1 MCRASVAAMTDT
13 PEPFLHRDGDAYL
26 PTQKANGW
34 WREGGNLHARVM
46 IGLFAHVIE
55 QQYGEPEFQPA
66 RLTADL
72 YRLPDLSPLTVTTRI
87 VRQGGR
93 IKVVEA
99 ELFSGGVSSA
109 RASCQLLRRGQQPEA
124 PVWARRRGM
133 RRRPNRFRRRPSRSP
148 TGGRCAP
155 SCRPASSSPTTCAR
169 PARAAHGCAKCAR
182 WSAAS
187 PITPFS
193 RVATGVDYTSPIANG
208 AETGLDFIN
217 SDVTLYLHREPV
229 GEWIGYEVA
238 DHQSA
243 EGIAVGHCRL
253 HDVEGP
259 VGFSSCAALAQRKR

>member
-1 MCRASVAAMTDT
+1 MTET
-13 PEPFLHRDGDAYL
+13 PEPFLHRDGDAYT
-26 PTQKANGW
+26 PTMKANGW

-55 QQYGEPEFQPA
+55 QQYGEPDLQPA

-124 PVWARRRGM
+124 PVWSQAPWDAPPPEQVPPPSKPFTDRWEMRPILPPGVIVANDLRAPGPRRTWLREV
-133 RRRPNRFRRRPSRSP
+133 RPLV
-148 TGGRCAP
+148 GGEP
-155 SCRPASSSPTTCAR
+155 F
-169 PARAAHGCAKCAR
+169 
-182 WSAAS
+182 
-187 PITPFS
+187 TPFS

-217 SDVTLYLHREPV
+217 SDVTLYLHRQPV

-243 EGIAVGHCRL
+243 EGVAVGHCRL

-259 VGFSSCAALAQRKR
+259 IGISSCAALAQRRR

>member
-1 MCRASVAAMTDT
+1 MAET
-13 PEPFLHRDGDAYL
+13 PVPFFHRDGDTYT
-26 PTQKANGW
+26 PTLLANGW
-34 WREGGNLHARVM
+34 WRPTGNLHARVM

-55 QQYGEPEFQPA
+55 KQFGEPNLQPA

-72 YRLPDLSPLTVTTRI
+72 YRLPDLEPVTIATRL

-124 PVWARRRGM
+124 SLWSPQPWDAPLPENVPPPEKPFTDKWEMRPILPPGVAVTHGLRAPGPRRTWLREV
-133 RRRPNRFRRRPSRSP
+133 RPLV
-148 TGGRCAP
+148 GGEAY
-155 SCRPASSSPTTCAR
+155 
-169 PARAAHGCAKCAR
+169 
-182 WSAAS
+182 
-187 PITPFS
+187 TPFS
-193 RVATGVDYTSPIANG
+193 RVATGVDFTSPIANG

-217 SDVTLYLHREPV
+217 SDVTLYLHRLPV

-243 EGIAVGHCRL
+243 EGIALGHCRL

-259 VGFSSCAALAQRKR
+259 VGFSSCAALAQSRR

>member
-1 MCRASVAAMTDT
+1 MSET
-13 PEPFLHRDGDAYL
+13 PEPFLHRDGDAYT
-26 PTQKANGW
+26 PTMKANGW

-55 QQYGEPEFQPA
+55 KEFGEPDFQPT

-72 YRLPDLSPLTVTTRI
+72 YRLPDLSPLTVTTRL

-93 IKVVEA
+93 IKLIEA

-124 PVWARRRGM
+124 PLWSPAPWDAPPPEQVPPPSKPFTDRWEMRPILPPGLVVANDLRAPGPRRTWLREV
-133 RRRPNRFRRRPSRSP
+133 RPLV
-148 TGGRCAP
+148 GGEP
-155 SCRPASSSPTTCAR
+155 Y
-169 PARAAHGCAKCAR
+169 
-182 WSAAS
+182 
-187 PITPFS
+187 TPFS

-217 SDVTLYLHREPV
+217 SDVTLYLHRQPV

-243 EGIAVGHCRL
+243 DGIAVGNCRL
-253 HDVEGP
+253 HDIQGP
-259 VGFSSCAALAQRKR
+259 IGFSSCAALAQKRR

>member
-1 MCRASVAAMTDT
+1 MTET

-26 PTQKANGW
+26 PTPKANGW

-55 QQYGEPEFQPA
+55 QQYGEPDLQPA

-124 PVWARRRGM
+124 PVWRQAPWDAPPPDQVPPPSKPFTDRWEMRPILPPGLVVNRAHRRFL
-133 RRRPNRFRRRPSRSP
+133 RPL
-148 TGGRCAP
+148 
-155 SCRPASSSPTTCAR
+155 
-169 PARAAHGCAKCAR
+169 
-182 WSAAS
+182 
-187 PITPFS
+187 
-193 RVATGVDYTSPIANG
+193 
-208 AETGLDFIN
+208 LDFVKCRTN
-217 SDVTLYLHREPV
+217 SLRQLYAADVNY
-229 GEWIGYEVA
+229 VA
-238 DHQSA
+238 DYSN
-243 EGIAVGHCRL
+243 
-253 HDVEGP
+253 P
-259 VGFSSCAALAQRKR
+259 KMF